1 MTSVDDTFNPE
12 PEWSAAADARN
23 APKGA
28 ETIMTLRISGKNLDI
43 GEAMRAHVRERIDS
57 AVAKYFPGSVSGHV
71 TIEPEGSGYRA
82 DCTLHL
88 SSGMTLQADAKAQEP
103 YASFDQAAGRIEKR
117 LRRYKSRLKTHATG
131 PGEGGNT
138 EMVAKYILEAPADD
152 EHEVVHDFSPAVI
165 SETVYR
171 VKEMPVASAVMELDL
186 TGAPVIV
193 FRHAGN
199 GRVNIVYRRS
209 DGNIGWIDPSTVGKD
224 AKSPSRG

>member
-1 MTSVDDTFNPE
+1 
-12 PEWSAAADARN
+12 
-23 APKGA
+23 
-28 ETIMTLRISGKNLDI
+28 MTLRISGKNLDI
-43 GEAMRAHVRERIDS
+43 GEAMRTHVRERIDT

-88 SSGMTLQADAKAQEP
+88 TSGITLQADAKAQEP
-103 YASFDQAAGRIEKR
+103 YASFDQAAMRIEKR
-117 LRRYKSRLKTHATG
+117 LRRYKSRLKTHQSG
-131 PGEGGNT
+131 VGEGVGEG

-152 EHEVVHDFSPAVI
+152 DQEVVHDFSPAVI

-171 VKEMPVASAVMELDL
+171 LKELSVSSAVMDLDL
-186 TGAPVIV
+186 TGAPVLV

-209 DGNIGWIDPSTVGKD
+209 DGNIGWIDPSTVGTDSKEK
-224 AKSPSRG
+224 ARV

>member
-1 MTSVDDTFNPE
+1 
-12 PEWSAAADARN
+12 
-23 APKGA
+23 
-28 ETIMTLRISGKNLDI
+28 MTLRISGKNLDI
-43 GEAMRAHVRERIDS
+43 GEAMRTHVRERIDT

-103 YASFDQAAGRIEKR
+103 YASFDQAATRIEKR
-117 LRRYKSRLKTHATG
+117 LRRYKSRLKTHASG
-131 PGEGGNT
+131 PIEGGG

-152 EHEVVHDFSPAVI
+152 EQEVVHDFSPAVI

-171 VKEMPVASAVMELDL
+171 LKELPVASAVMELDL
-186 TGAPVIV
+186 TGAPVLV

-209 DGNIGWIDPSTVGKD
+209 DGNIGWIDPSTAGRDSKEK
-224 AKSPSRG
+224 ARA